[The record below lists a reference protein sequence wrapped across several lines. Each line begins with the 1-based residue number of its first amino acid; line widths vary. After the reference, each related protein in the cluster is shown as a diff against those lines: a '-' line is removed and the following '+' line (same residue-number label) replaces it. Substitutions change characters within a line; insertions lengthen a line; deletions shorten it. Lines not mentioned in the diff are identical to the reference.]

1 MLCSSFPSAITYNIL
16 FGTLKNSSGFLTAFV
31 NLQNEKLLKRNNLF
45 YSALFQILNLSVFAI
60 ILRLEIYIVFSFK

>member
-1 MLCSSFPSAITYNIL
+1 MLCSSFPSVITYNIL